1 MNQLDKIF
9 KHKLEHYHADFHDDA
24 WNKIEA
30 RLPKAKKSNRFFW
43 PILSLVLVLLVAG
56 RSAFYFND
64 SEVQTGKNNSTS
76 KPDILAQT
84 TSDNIK
90 SELTA
95 QTIFDIAH
103 TENVLSPQINCTAK
117 NGWNMHASTKSE
129 TTSLDI
135 ENEDQHEHMGYNVS
149 LQTVAL
155 NHRVSFEIEAIDNV
169 PLNTFSNSP
178 SNKLKFVTAIGGKEP
193 VAKACPFVL
202 NARDKSMDVYYSSD
216 FICKSILGPESLNS
230 YKGIR
235 NETELPMYSFSAGF
249 RFGYNLSYR
258 WNLHT
263 GLNYSQINEK
273 FRYIDPESNSTR
285 VITIKDYIYDN
296 GRIIDSIVTEKTVIV
311 PGTTIHTVYNKI
323 RTIDIPILAR
333 YTLMANRHMS
343 LSAVSGVFINV
354 ASYQKGMILSHVDN
368 KPVDVL
374 QENTDG
380 NIMYKTNVGISLYG
394 GLSMA
399 YHLSGNTDF
408 LLEPHYRWQTES
420 MTHESYPLDQKI
432 NTFGLT
438 IGLRYK
444 F

>member
-9 KHKLEHYHADFHDDA
+9 KHKLEHYHADFPSDA
-24 WNKIEA
+24 WDKIEA
-30 RLPKAKKSNRFFW
+30 RLPQAKKSNRFFW
-43 PILSLVLVLLVAG
+43 PIMSLVLVLVVAG
-56 RSAFYFND
+56 STAFYFND
-64 SEVQTGKNNSTS
+64 SEVQTEQNKSTS
-76 KPDILAQT
+76 NPNILAQAA
-84 TSDNIK
+84 SDIIK
-90 SELTA
+90 NELNE
-95 QTIFDIAH
+95 QTIVDITH
-103 TENVLSPQINCTAK
+103 TESVLSPQKNYKAK
-117 NGWNMHASTKSE
+117 NGLNIYTSTKSE
-129 TTSLDI
+129 TTSLDK
-135 ENEDQHEHMGYNVS
+135 ENQHEHIGHNVS
-149 LQTVAL
+149 LQPEAL
-155 NHRVSFEIEAIDNV
+155 NPRVPFEIEAIDNV
-169 PLNTFSNSP
+169 PLNTFTNSP
-178 SNKLKFVTAIGGKEP
+178 SNKLKFVTAFGGKEP

-202 NARDKSMDVYYSSD
+202 NARDKSIDVYYSSD
-216 FICKSILGPESLNS
+216 FSRKSISGPESLDS
-230 YKGIR
+230 YKGMR

-263 GLNYSQINEK
+263 GVNYSQINEK

-296 GRIIDSIVTEKTVIV
+296 GRIVDSIVKEETVIV

-323 RTIDIPILAR
+323 RTLDIPILAR
-333 YTLMANRHMS
+333 YTLMANKHMS

-368 KPVDVL
+368 KPMDVL
-374 QENTDG
+374 QENADG
-380 NIMYKTNVGISLYG
+380 NTMYKTNVGISLYG
-394 GLSMA
+394 GLSVA

-438 IGLRYK
+438 TGLRYK